1 MIGQN
6 AQARSKDKLGHSIPG
21 DSTAPGSL
29 ELDEVVVLEVEP
41 DVDVPVDEFA
51 DDPVDEEP
59 EEPDEPDDDD
69 EDDPDEPELDV
80 PVAFPPAGTAA

>member
-21 DSTAPGSL
+21 ESVVAESL
-29 ELDEVVVLEVEP
+29 EEDVLVVEDEP